1 MRLHLKESE
10 SAREIY
16 QLKEQIVMR
25 MLRTWDGICRYGRVF
40 FFSYHKVS
48 VGEPE
53 QGNERISC
61 LNEGKRNKKRWFVA
75 LKGNNKRKR
84 NIWKSPC
91 THTHLKKYLYCTTQT
106 HTHEHHG
113 NGRNKNIVRERE
125 REIQSWRIT
134 NTQW

>member
-1 MRLHLKESE
+1 MVF
-10 SAREIY
+10 A
-16 QLKEQIVMR
+16 VMR
-25 MLRTWDGICRYGRVF
+25 EYFL
-40 FFSYHKVS
+40 YHKVS

-125 REIQSWRIT
+125 RYRVGESLIHNGSYI
-134 NTQW
+134 